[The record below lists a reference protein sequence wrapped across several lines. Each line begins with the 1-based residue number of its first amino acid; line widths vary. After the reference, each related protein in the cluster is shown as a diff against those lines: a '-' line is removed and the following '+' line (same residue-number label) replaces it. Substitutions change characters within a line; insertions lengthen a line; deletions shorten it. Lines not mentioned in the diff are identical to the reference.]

1 MLQNL
6 HPHPRDSQLVFDEPT
21 HTYTVQ
27 GKPYQSVTQW
37 VDSHFK
43 PFDADEVIQKM
54 MASRNWHNSK
64 YYGSD
69 PLAIKASWKQNG
81 EEQAALGTALH
92 ADIELHY
99 NDPSAVHNTSKEWTH
114 CEQFFRDHQHMTPF
128 RTEWRIWDEQ
138 LQLAGTIDMVFR
150 NQDGTVSLY
159 DWKRSKEFKHEN
171 RWQNATTP
179 QLSYL
184 PDCNVSHYRLQLTM
198 YKAILERNYD
208 LRVRDMFL
216 VRFHPNAEAYEKL
229 EVKEVPQVVEMMWG
243 KAVKRVKC

>member
-1 MLQNL
+1 MLQNQ
-6 HPHPRDSQLVFDEPT
+6 HQHPRDSQLVFDEPT

-27 GKPYQSVTQW
+27 GNPYQSVTQW
-37 VDSHFK
+37 VGSHFK

-54 MASRNWHNSK
+54 MASRNWPKSK
-64 YYGSD
+64 YYGTD
-69 PLAIKASWKQNG
+69 PLAIKASWKQNS

-99 NDPSAVHNTSKEWTH
+99 NDPSAVRNVSKEWAH
-114 CEQFFRDHQHMTPF
+114 CEQFFRDHQHLEPL
-128 RTEWRIWDEQ
+128 RTEWRIWDEHVQ
-138 LQLAGTIDMVFR
+138 VAGTIDMVFR

-171 RWQNATTP
+171 RWQNAVTRE
-179 QLSYL
+179 LSHL

-229 EVKEVPQVVEMMWG
+229 EVKEVPQVVEMVWG
-243 KAVKRVKC
+243 DGVKRLKC